1 MENNFLK
8 VGKIVNTHGI
18 KGEVKVVRITDFEQ
32 RFEPG
37 STLWIQPNEQGD
49 LLKVVVDAHRTHKQ
63 FDLLHF
69 EEMNNINDVEKYK
82 GSLLVI
88 KKDQLDDDLE
98 ENEFYYHEIINCM
111 VFTMEKEPIG
121 QVKEILSPG
130 ANDVWVVKSN
140 KGKDILIPYIASVVK
155 HVDID
160 KKEIII
166 EPMEGLIEL

>member
-1 MENNFLK
+1 
-8 VGKIVNTHGI
+8 
-18 KGEVKVVRITDFEQ
+18 
-32 RFEPG
+32 
-37 STLWIQPNEQGD
+37 
-49 LLKVVVDAHRTHKQ
+49 
-63 FDLLHF
+63 
-69 EEMNNINDVEKYK
+69 MNNINDVEKYK